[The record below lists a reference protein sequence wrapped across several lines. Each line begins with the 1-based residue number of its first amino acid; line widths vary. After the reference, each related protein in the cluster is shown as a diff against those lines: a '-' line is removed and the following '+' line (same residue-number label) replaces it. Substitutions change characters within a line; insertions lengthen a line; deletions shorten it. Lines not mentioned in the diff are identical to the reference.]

1 MATFDKHLLH
11 TVGTVALAALLGG
24 CVADD
29 MPASSGETLS
39 LSPQIENAAAVTR
52 ASTVSDA
59 SLNET
64 AIDHLDV
71 LIYNGTNGVLQ
82 KRLTGVQTGQANL
95 LVTGDWKAI
104 MPEGSA
110 LRVYAIANASQQPA
124 NDITESQLTQLT
136 QQDVDIHKPYDADQN
151 ANKTFLMSGSADY
164 TVTTRADQTIDVQLE
179 RAAAKMV
186 VNLTVDLPGYEIGTP
201 AWRIDNFNT
210 ETHVFAPV
218 GSETTADVSILGYN
232 GIVTTTGTGQFRI
245 NTYSYAQTWSEHNYA
260 PMILLR
266 LPLPKD
272 GTTKIYYYRI
282 ALVGKT
288 ITEIKR
294 NHLYEANV
302 TIATLGS
309 TTELT
314 HETPVEVTYS
324 VLPWTVENTNINAD
338 KQHYLMVTE
347 DFLVMHNISTDNS
360 IQFFASD
367 YCSYSIDEVY
377 YYDKNGKKQRI
388 TSSSSQY
395 PSIDGISGNK
405 DGNIII
411 NSPVPANLTVKFIK
425 LTIKNG
431 NLSKTLTIKQYP
443 LEFAQNITGWYSSRS
458 TSGWITPN
466 NRWNTTYRDYEFP
479 ISWIQS
485 GYGYHAKYYADGY
498 IRYLSGNSRQHGT
511 EVNGLTNNHM
521 YVIQVKSTN
530 GKYTIGHPKLASDG
544 SSQDQ
549 VVSPAFMIA
558 SQLGAVISSGF
569 DATKALKHCET
580 YREVGTDGTVYDGWR
595 LPTNKEVNIIIDYQ
609 GESNSPIDFVLTG
622 SHYRTL
628 SEETQA
634 TGVSGANE
642 GNFVR
647 CVRDLT
653 PEEIAK
659 LEQQKD

>member
-11 TVGTVALAALLGG
+11 TVGTMALAALLGG

-29 MPASSGETLS
+29 MPASSGEALR
-39 LSPQIENAAAVTR
+39 LSPQIENATAVTR
-52 ASTVSDA
+52 ASTASDE

-64 AIDHLDV
+64 AIEHLDV
-71 LIYNGTNGVLQ
+71 IIYNTNNGVMQ

-95 LVTGDWKAI
+95 LVTGDWKSI
-104 MPEGSA
+104 MPEGSR
-110 LRVYAIANASQQPA
+110 LKVYAIANATLLPA
-124 NDITESQLTQLT
+124 TGIDEKALGALE
-136 QQDVDIHKPYDADQN
+136 QQDVDIYKPYDTTEN
-151 ANKTFLMSGSADY
+151 NGKTFLMSGSTDY

-179 RAAAKMV
+179 RAAAKLV
-186 VNLTVDLPGYEIGTP
+186 VNLNVDLPGYEIGTP
-201 AWRIDNFNT
+201 SWRVDNFNT
-210 ETHVFAPV
+210 NTHVFKPTDD
-218 GSETTADVSILGYN
+218 ETTADVSTRLYN
-232 GIVTTTGTGQFRI
+232 SIVTKTATNQYCI
-245 NTYSYAQTWSEHNYA
+245 NTYSYAQTWDGHNYA

-266 LPLPKD
+266 LPLIKD
-272 GTTKIYYYRI
+272 ATTTIYYYRI
-282 ALVGKT
+282 PLVGKSV
-288 ITEIKR
+288 TEIKR

-309 TTELT
+309 STELT
-314 HETPVEVTYS
+314 NETPLQATYAI
-324 VLPWTVENTNINAD
+324 LPWTVHTTNINAD

-347 DFLVMHNISTDNS
+347 DFLVMHNISMDNS

-367 YCSYSIDEVY
+367 YCSYTIDAVY
-377 YYDKNGKKQRI
+377 YYDKNGNKI
-388 TSSSSQY
+388 NIPSYSPQY
-395 PSIDGISGNK
+395 PTISGVAGNK
-405 DGNIII
+405 DGKITI
-411 NSPVPANLTVKFIK
+411 NSQVPTNLTVKFIK
-425 LTIKNG
+425 LTIKSG

-466 NRWNTTYRDYEFP
+466 NQRRKTYCDYR
-479 ISWIQS
+479 IGWTNN
-485 GYGYHAKYYADGY
+485 YGYYAKYYADGY
-498 IRYLSGNSRQHGT
+498 VRYLGGYNNGDD
-511 EVNGLTNNHM
+511 VNGLTNNRM

-530 GKYTIGHPKLASDG
+530 GKYSIGHPKLASDG
-544 SSQDQ
+544 SSPDQ

-558 SQLGAVISSGF
+558 SQLGAVNSSGF

-609 GESNSPIDFVLTG
+609 GDSNSPIDVVLAG

-628 SEETQA
+628 SKETQA
-634 TGVSGANE
+634 TGISGDNN

-653 PEEIAK
+653 PAEIER

>member
-11 TVGTVALAALLGG
+11 TVGTMALAALLGG
-24 CVADD
+24 CAADD
-29 MPASSGETLS
+29 MPASSGEALR

-52 ASTVSDA
+52 ASTASDE

-64 AIDHLDV
+64 AIEHLDV
-71 LIYNGTNGVLQ
+71 IIYNTNNGVMQ

-95 LVTGDWKAI
+95 LVTGDWKSI
-104 MPEGSA
+104 MPEGSR
-110 LRVYAIANASQQPA
+110 LKVYAIANATLQPA
-124 NDITESQLTQLT
+124 TGIDEKALGALE
-136 QQDVDIHKPYDADQN
+136 QQDVDIYKPYDTTEN
-151 ANKTFLMSGSADY
+151 NGKTFLMSGSTDY

-179 RAAAKMV
+179 RAAAKLV
-186 VNLTVDLPGYEIGTP
+186 VNLNVDLPGYEIGTP
-201 AWRIDNFNT
+201 SWRVDNFNT
-210 ETHVFAPV
+210 NTHVFKPTDD
-218 GSETTADVSILGYN
+218 ETTADVSTRHYN
-232 GIVTTTGTGQFRI
+232 SIVTKTAANQYRI
-245 NTYSYAQTWSEHNYA
+245 NTYSYAQTWDGHNYA

-266 LPLPKD
+266 LPLTKD
-272 GTTKIYYYRI
+272 ATTTIYYYRI
-282 ALVGKT
+282 PLVGKSV
-288 ITEIKR
+288 TEIKR

-309 TTELT
+309 STELT
-314 HETPVEVTYS
+314 NETPLQATYAI
-324 VLPWTVENTNINAD
+324 LPWTVHTTNINAD

-347 DFLVMHNISTDNS
+347 DFLVMHNISMDNS

-367 YCSYSIDEVY
+367 YCSYTIDAVY
-377 YYDKNGKKQRI
+377 YYDKNGNKI
-388 TSSSSQY
+388 NIPSYSPQY
-395 PSIDGISGNK
+395 PTISGVAGNK
-405 DGNIII
+405 DGKITI
-411 NSPVPANLTVKFIK
+411 NSQVPDNLTVKFIK
-425 LTIKNG
+425 FTIKSG

-466 NRWNTTYRDYEFP
+466 DQWRKTYCDYR
-479 ISWIQS
+479 ISWNN
-485 GYGYHAKYYADGY
+485 YGYYAKYYADGY
-498 IRYLSGNSRQHGT
+498 VRYLGGNNNGYD
-511 EVNGLTNNHM
+511 VNGLTNNRM

-530 GKYTIGHPKLASDG
+530 GKYSIGHPKLASDG
-544 SSQDQ
+544 SSPDQ

-558 SQLGAVISSGF
+558 SQLGAVNSSGF
-569 DATKALKHCET
+569 DATKALKHCKT

-609 GESNSPIDFVLTG
+609 GDSNSPIDVVLAG

-628 SEETQA
+628 SKEIQA
-634 TGVSGANE
+634 TGISGNNN

-653 PEEIAK
+653 PAEIER

>member
-1 MATFDKHLLH
+1 MATYHHLLL
-11 TVGTVALAALLGG
+11 TAGTVALAALLVG
-24 CVADD
+24 CSADELSA
-29 MPASSGETLS
+29 PTSESLS
-39 LSPQIENAAAVTR
+39 LSAQIENVAVTR

-64 AIDHLDV
+64 SINHLDV
-71 LIYNGTNGVLQ
+71 LIYNGANGVLQ
-82 KRLTGVQTGQANL
+82 KRLTGVQTGQTSIL
-95 LVTGDWKAI
+95 LGGGWKSL
-104 MPEGSA
+104 MPEGSK
-110 LRVYAIANASQQPA
+110 LKVYAIANAAQQPA
-124 NDITESQLTQLT
+124 NGITESQLTQLT
-136 QQDVDIHKPYDADQN
+136 QQDVDIYKPYDADQN

-164 TVTTRADQTIDVQLE
+164 TVTTRADQTIDVQLQ

-201 AWRIDNFNT
+201 AWRIDNFNAA
-210 ETHVFAPV
+210 THVFAPV
-218 GSETTADVSILGYN
+218 GSETTAEVSILRYN

-266 LPLPKD
+266 LPLTKD

-309 TTELT
+309 TTELAC
-314 HETPVEVTYS
+314 ETPADITYRI
-324 VLPWTVENTNINAD
+324 LPWTVETTNINAD

-347 DFLVMHNISTDNS
+347 DFLVMHNISTDES

-367 YCSYSIDEVY
+367 YCSYTIDDVY

-425 LTIKNG
+425 LTIKSG

-466 NRWNTTYRDYEFP
+466 NRSNTIYCDYKF
-479 ISWIQS
+479 SS
-485 GYGYHAKYYADGY
+485 GYQSYYGYYAKYYADGY
-498 IRYLSGNSRQHGT
+498 IRYLSEDRSLHGT

-544 SSQDQ
+544 SSKDQ

-558 SQLGAVISSGF
+558 SQLGAVSSPGF
-569 DATKALKHCET
+569 NASTALKHCET

-609 GESNSPIDFVLTG
+609 GEQDSPIDVVLTG

-628 SEETQA
+628 SKETQA
-634 TGVSGANE
+634 TGVSGANNK

>member
-1 MATFDKHLLH
+1 MATYHHLLL
-11 TVGTVALAALLGG
+11 TAGTMALAALLVG
-24 CVADD
+24 CSADELSA
-29 MPASSGETLS
+29 PTSESLS
-39 LSPQIENAAAVTR
+39 LSTQIENVAVTR

-64 AIDHLDV
+64 AINHLDV
-71 LIYNGTNGVLQ
+71 LIYNGANGVLQ
-82 KRLTGVQTGQANL
+82 KRLTGVQTGQTSVL
-95 LVTGDWKAI
+95 LGGGWKSL
-104 MPEGSA
+104 MPEGSK
-110 LRVYAIANASQQPA
+110 LKVYAIANAAQQPA
-124 NDITESQLTQLT
+124 NGITESQLADLT
-136 QQDVDIHKPYDADQN
+136 QQDVDIYKPYDADQN

-164 TVTTRADQTIDVQLE
+164 TVTTRADQTIDVQLQ

-186 VNLTVDLPGYEIGTP
+186 VNLTVDIPGYEIGTP

-210 ETHVFAPV
+210 EAHVLTPAET
-218 GSETTADVSILGYN
+218 ETTADISIPRYSGL
-232 GIVTTTGTGQFRI
+232 VTTVGTGQFSI
-245 NTYSYAQTWSEHNYA
+245 NTYSYAQTWDAYEYS
-260 PMILLR
+260 PIILLR
-266 LPLPKD
+266 LPLTKD
-272 GTTKIYYYRI
+272 GKTTMYYYRLH
-282 ALVGKT
+282 LVDKT
-288 ITEIKR
+288 VTELKC

-309 TTELT
+309 TTELAC
-314 HETPVEVTYS
+314 ETPADITYS
-324 VLPWTVENTNINAD
+324 ILPWTVETTNINAD

-347 DFLVMHNISTDNS
+347 DFLVMHNVSHDNS

-367 YCSYSIDEVY
+367 YCSYTIDDVY
-377 YYDKNGKKQRI
+377 YYDKDGKKQRI
-388 TSSSSQY
+388 TSSGSQY
-395 PSIDGISGNK
+395 PSVSGISNNK
-405 DGNIII
+405 DGTIVID
-411 NSPVPANLTVKFIK
+411 SPVPTNLTVKFIK
-425 LTIKNG
+425 LTIKSG

-466 NRWNTTYRDYEFP
+466 NRNGTTYCDYWY
-479 ISWIQS
+479 SSGYQS
-485 GYGYHAKYYADGY
+485 GYGYYAKYYADGY

-511 EVNGLTNNHM
+511 KVNGLTNNHM

-530 GKYTIGHPKLASDG
+530 GKYSIGHPELSSDG

-558 SQLGAVISSGF
+558 SQLGAVSSPGF
-569 DATKALKHCET
+569 NASTALKHCET

-609 GESNSPIDFVLTG
+609 GEQDSPIDVVLAG

-628 SEETQA
+628 SKETQA

-642 GNFVR
+642 GYFVR

-653 PEEIAK
+653 PAEIEK

>member
-11 TVGTVALAALLGG
+11 TVGTMALAALLGG
-24 CVADD
+24 CAADD
-29 MPASSGETLS
+29 MPASSGEALR

-52 ASTVSDA
+52 ASTASDE

-64 AIDHLDV
+64 AIEHLDV
-71 LIYNGTNGVLQ
+71 IIYNTNNGVMQ

-95 LVTGDWKAI
+95 LVTGDWKSI
-104 MPEGSA
+104 MPEGSR
-110 LRVYAIANASQQPA
+110 LKVYAIANATLQPA
-124 NDITESQLTQLT
+124 TGIDEKALGALE
-136 QQDVDIHKPYDADQN
+136 QQDVDIYKPYDTTEN
-151 ANKTFLMSGSADY
+151 NGKTFLMSGSTDY

-179 RAAAKMV
+179 RAAAKLV
-186 VNLTVDLPGYEIGTP
+186 VNLNVDLPGYEIGTP
-201 AWRIDNFNT
+201 SWRVDNFNT
-210 ETHVFAPV
+210 NTHVFKPTDD
-218 GSETTADVSILGYN
+218 ETTADVSTRHYN
-232 GIVTTTGTGQFRI
+232 SIVTKTAANQYSI
-245 NTYSYAQTWSEHNYA
+245 NTYSYAQTWDGHNYA

-266 LPLPKD
+266 LPLTKD
-272 GTTKIYYYRI
+272 DNTTIYYYRI
-282 ALVGKT
+282 PLVGKSV
-288 ITEIKR
+288 TEIKR

-309 TTELT
+309 STELT
-314 HETPVEVTYS
+314 NETPLQATYAI
-324 VLPWTVENTNINAD
+324 LPWTVHTTNINAD

-347 DFLVMHNISTDNS
+347 DFLVMHNISMDNS

-367 YCSYSIDEVY
+367 YCSYTIDAVY
-377 YYDKNGKKQRI
+377 YYDKNGNKI
-388 TSSSSQY
+388 NIPSYSPQY
-395 PSIDGISGNK
+395 PTISGVAGNK
-405 DGNIII
+405 DGKITI
-411 NSPVPANLTVKFIK
+411 NSQVPDNLTVKFIK
-425 LTIKNG
+425 LTIKSG

-466 NRWNTTYRDYEFP
+466 NQRRKTYCDYRIDWNN
-479 ISWIQS
+479 
-485 GYGYHAKYYADGY
+485 YGYYAKYYADGY
-498 IRYLSGNSRQHGT
+498 VRYLGGYNNGDD
-511 EVNGLTNNHM
+511 VNGLTNNRM

-530 GKYTIGHPKLASDG
+530 GKYSIGHPKLDSDG
-544 SSQDQ
+544 SSPDQ

-558 SQLGAVISSGF
+558 SQLGAVNSSGF

-609 GESNSPIDFVLTG
+609 GDSNSPIDVVLAG

-628 SEETQA
+628 SKETQK
-634 TGVSGANE
+634 TGISGDNN

-653 PEEIAK
+653 PAEIER

>member
-11 TVGTVALAALLGG
+11 TVGTMALAALLGG
-24 CVADD
+24 CAADD
-29 MPASSGETLS
+29 MPASSGEALR

-52 ASTVSDA
+52 ASTASDE

-64 AIDHLDV
+64 AIEHLDV
-71 LIYNGTNGVLQ
+71 IIYNTNNGVMQ

-95 LVTGDWKAI
+95 LVTGDWKSI
-104 MPEGSA
+104 MPEGSR
-110 LRVYAIANASQQPA
+110 LKVYAIANATLQPA
-124 NDITESQLTQLT
+124 TGIDEKALGALE
-136 QQDVDIHKPYDADQN
+136 QQDVDIYKPYDTTEN
-151 ANKTFLMSGSADY
+151 NGKTFLMSGSTDY

-179 RAAAKMV
+179 RAAAKLV
-186 VNLTVDLPGYEIGTP
+186 VNLNVDLPGYEIGTP
-201 AWRIDNFNT
+201 SWRVDNFNT
-210 ETHVFAPV
+210 NTHVFKPTDD
-218 GSETTADVSILGYN
+218 ETTADVSTRHYN
-232 GIVTTTGTGQFRI
+232 SIVTKTAANQYSI
-245 NTYSYAQTWSEHNYA
+245 NTYSYAQTWDGHNYA

-266 LPLPKD
+266 LPLTKD
-272 GTTKIYYYRI
+272 DNTTIYYYRI
-282 ALVGKT
+282 PLVGKSV
-288 ITEIKR
+288 TEIKR

-309 TTELT
+309 STELT
-314 HETPVEVTYS
+314 NETPLQATYAI
-324 VLPWTVENTNINAD
+324 LPWTVHTTNINAD

-347 DFLVMHNISTDNS
+347 DFLVMHNISMDNS

-367 YCSYSIDEVY
+367 YCSYTIDAVY
-377 YYDKNGKKQRI
+377 YYDKNGNKI
-388 TSSSSQY
+388 NIPSYSPQY
-395 PSIDGISGNK
+395 PTISGVAGNK
-405 DGNIII
+405 DGKITI
-411 NSPVPANLTVKFIK
+411 NSRVPDNLTVKFIK
-425 LTIKNG
+425 FTIKSG

-466 NRWNTTYRDYEFP
+466 DPWGKYCDNR
-479 ISWIQS
+479 ISWNN
-485 GYGYHAKYYADGY
+485 YGYYAKYYADGY
-498 IRYLSGNSRQHGT
+498 VRYLGGYNNGDD
-511 EVNGLTNNHM
+511 VNGLTNNRM

-530 GKYTIGHPKLASDG
+530 GKYSIGHPKLASDG
-544 SSQDQ
+544 SSPDQ

-558 SQLGAVISSGF
+558 SQLGAVNSSGF

-609 GESNSPIDFVLTG
+609 GDSNSPIDEVLSG

-628 SEETQA
+628 SKETQA
-634 TGVSGANE
+634 TGISGDNNE
-642 GNFVR
+642 AFVR

-653 PEEIAK
+653 PAEIER

>member
-1 MATFDKHLLH
+1 M
-11 TVGTVALAALLGG
+11 ALAALLVG
-24 CVADD
+24 CSADELSA
-29 MPASSGETLS
+29 PTSESLS
-39 LSPQIENAAAVTR
+39 LSAQIENVAVTR

-64 AIDHLDV
+64 SINHLDV
-71 LIYNGTNGVLQ
+71 LIYNGANGVLQ
-82 KRLTGVQTGQANL
+82 KRLTGVQTGQTSIL
-95 LVTGDWKAI
+95 LGGGWKSL
-104 MPEGSA
+104 MPEGSK
-110 LRVYAIANASQQPA
+110 LKVYAIANAAQQPA
-124 NDITESQLTQLT
+124 NGITESQLTQLT
-136 QQDVDIHKPYDADQN
+136 QQDVDIYKPYDADQN

-164 TVTTRADQTIDVQLE
+164 TVTTRADQTIDVQLQ

-210 ETHVFAPV
+210 ATHVFAPV
-218 GSETTADVSILGYN
+218 GSETTAEVSILRYN

-245 NTYSYAQTWSEHNYA
+245 NTYSYAQTWNAYEYS

-266 LPLPKD
+266 LPLTKD
-272 GTTKIYYYRI
+272 GKTTMYYYRLH
-282 ALVGKT
+282 LVDKT
-288 ITEIKR
+288 VTELKR

-309 TTELT
+309 TTELAC
-314 HETPVEVTYS
+314 ETPADITYS
-324 VLPWTVENTNINAD
+324 ILPWTVETTNINAD

-347 DFLVMHNISTDNS
+347 DFLVMHNVSHNES

-367 YCSYSIDEVY
+367 YCSYTIDDVY

-395 PSIDGISGNK
+395 PSVSGISNNK
-405 DGNIII
+405 DGTIVID
-411 NSPVPANLTVKFIK
+411 SPVPTNLTVKFIK
-425 LTIKNG
+425 LTIKSG

-466 NRWNTTYRDYEFP
+466 NRSQTTYRDYRF
-479 ISWIQS
+479 SNGYQS
-485 GYGYHAKYYADGY
+485 DYGYYAKYYADGY

-521 YVIQVKSTN
+521 YVIQVKSSN
-530 GKYTIGHPKLASDG
+530 GKYSIGHPKLASDG

-558 SQLGAVISSGF
+558 SQLGAVKSSGF

-628 SEETQA
+628 SKETQA
-634 TGVSGANE
+634 TGVSGANK

>member
-1 MATFDKHLLH
+1 MATYHHLLL
-11 TVGTVALAALLGG
+11 TAGTVALAALLVG
-24 CVADD
+24 CSADELSA
-29 MPASSGETLS
+29 PTSETLS
-39 LSPQIENAAAVTR
+39 LSAQIENVAVTR

-64 AIDHLDV
+64 SINHLDV
-71 LIYNGTNGVLQ
+71 LIYNGANGVLQ
-82 KRLTGVQTGQANL
+82 KRLTGVQTGQTSVL
-95 LVTGDWKAI
+95 LGGGWKSL
-104 MPEGSA
+104 MPEGSK
-110 LRVYAIANASQQPA
+110 LKVYAIANASQQPA
-124 NDITESQLTQLT
+124 TGITESGLAELT
-136 QQDVDIHKPYDADQN
+136 QQDVNIHKPYDANEN

-164 TVTTRADQTIDVQLE
+164 TVTTRADQTIDVQLQ

-201 AWRIDNFNT
+201 TWRIDNFNT

-218 GSETTADVSILGYN
+218 SSETTADVSILRYN

-266 LPLPKD
+266 LPLTKD

-314 HETPVEVTYS
+314 HETPVKVTYS

-347 DFLVMHNISTDNS
+347 DFLVMHNVSYDNS

-367 YCSYSIDEVY
+367 YCSYSIDDVY
-377 YYDKNGKKQRI
+377 YYDKDGKKVSVR
-388 TSSSSQY
+388 SSETQY

-425 LTIKNG
+425 LTIKSG

-466 NRWNTTYRDYEFP
+466 NRTQTTYRDYRF
-479 ISWIQS
+479 SSGYQS
-485 GYGYHAKYYADGY
+485 GYGYYAKYYADGY

-530 GKYTIGHPKLASDG
+530 GKYSIGHPKLASDG

-558 SQLGAVISSGF
+558 SQLGAVSSPGF
-569 DATKALKHCET
+569 NASTALKHCET

-609 GESNSPIDFVLTG
+609 GEQDSPIDVVLAG

-628 SEETQA
+628 SKETQA
-634 TGVSGANE
+634 TGVSGANK

-653 PEEIAK
+653 PAEIEK

>member
-1 MATFDKHLLH
+1 MATYHHLLLSA
-11 TVGTVALAALLGG
+11 GTMALAALLVG
-24 CVADD
+24 CSADELSA
-29 MPASSGETLS
+29 PTSESLS
-39 LSPQIENAAAVTR
+39 LSAQIENVAVTR

-64 AIDHLDV
+64 SINHLDV
-71 LIYNGTNGVLQ
+71 LIYNGANGVLQ
-82 KRLTGVQTGQANL
+82 KRLTGVQTGQASIL
-95 LVTGDWKAI
+95 LGGGWKSL
-104 MPEGSA
+104 MPEGSK
-110 LRVYAIANASQQPA
+110 LKVYAIANAAQQPA
-124 NDITESQLTQLT
+124 TGITESQLTQLT
-136 QQDVDIHKPYDADQN
+136 QQDVDIYKPYDADQN

-164 TVTTRADQTIDVQLE
+164 TVTTRADQTIDVQLQ

-186 VNLTVDLPGYEIGTP
+186 VNLTVDIPGYEIGTP
-201 AWRIDNFNT
+201 TWRIDNFNT
-210 ETHVFAPV
+210 EAHVLTPS
-218 GSETTADVSILGYN
+218 GNETTADISILRYN

-245 NTYSYAQTWSEHNYA
+245 NTYSYAQTWNAYEYS

-266 LPLPKD
+266 LPLTKD
-272 GTTKIYYYRI
+272 GKTTMYYYRLH
-282 ALVGKT
+282 LVDKT
-288 ITEIKR
+288 VTELKR
-294 NHLYEANV
+294 NYLYEANV

-309 TTELT
+309 TTELAC
-314 HETPVEVTYS
+314 ETPADITYS
-324 VLPWTVENTNINAD
+324 ILPWSVETTNINAD

-347 DFLVMHNISTDNS
+347 DFLVMHNVSHNES

-367 YCSYSIDEVY
+367 YCSYTIDDVY

-395 PSIDGISGNK
+395 PSVSGISNNK
-405 DGNIII
+405 DGTIVID
-411 NSPVPANLTVKFIK
+411 SPVPTNLTVKFIK
-425 LTIKNG
+425 LTIKSG

-466 NRWNTTYRDYEFP
+466 NRSQTYYRDYRF
-479 ISWIQS
+479 SNGYQS
-485 GYGYHAKYYADGY
+485 DYGYYAKYYADGY

-530 GKYTIGHPKLASDG
+530 GKYSIGHPKLASDG

-558 SQLGAVISSGF
+558 SQLGAVKSSGF

-628 SEETQA
+628 SKETQA

-653 PEEIAK
+653 PAEIEK

>member
-11 TVGTVALAALLGG
+11 TVGTMALAALLGG
-24 CVADD
+24 CAADD
-29 MPASSGETLS
+29 MPASSGEALR

-52 ASTVSDA
+52 ASTASDE

-64 AIDHLDV
+64 AIEHLDV
-71 LIYNGTNGVLQ
+71 IIYNTNNGVMQ

-95 LVTGDWKAI
+95 LVTGDWKSI
-104 MPEGSA
+104 MPEGSR
-110 LRVYAIANASQQPA
+110 LKVYAIANATLQPA
-124 NDITESQLTQLT
+124 TGIDEKALGALE
-136 QQDVDIHKPYDADQN
+136 QQDVDIYKPYDTTEN
-151 ANKTFLMSGSADY
+151 NGKTFLMSGSTDY

-179 RAAAKMV
+179 RAAAKLV
-186 VNLTVDLPGYEIGTP
+186 VNLKVDLPGYEIGTP
-201 AWRIDNFNT
+201 SWRVDNFNT
-210 ETHVFAPV
+210 NTHVFKPTDD
-218 GSETTADVSILGYN
+218 ETTADVSTRHYN
-232 GIVTTTGTGQFRI
+232 SIVTKTAKNQYRI
-245 NTYSYAQTWSEHNYA
+245 NTYSYAQTWDGHNYA

-266 LPLPKD
+266 LPLTKD
-272 GTTKIYYYRI
+272 DNTTIYYYRI
-282 ALVGKT
+282 PLVGKSV
-288 ITEIKR
+288 TEIKR

-309 TTELT
+309 STELT
-314 HETPVEVTYS
+314 NETPLQATYAI
-324 VLPWTVENTNINAD
+324 LPWTEHTTNINAD

-347 DFLVMHNISTDNS
+347 DFLVMHNISMDNS

-367 YCSYSIDEVY
+367 YCSYTIDAVY
-377 YYDKNGKKQRI
+377 YYDKNGNKI
-388 TSSSSQY
+388 NIPSYSPQY
-395 PSIDGISGNK
+395 PTISGVAGNK
-405 DGNIII
+405 DGKITI
-411 NSPVPANLTVKFIK
+411 NSQVPDNLTVKFIK
-425 LTIKNG
+425 FTIKSG

-466 NRWNTTYRDYEFP
+466 NQRRKTYCDYRIDWNN
-479 ISWIQS
+479 
-485 GYGYHAKYYADGY
+485 YGYYAKYYADGY
-498 IRYLSGNSRQHGT
+498 VRYLGGNKNGDD
-511 EVNGLTNNHM
+511 VNGLTNNRM

-530 GKYTIGHPKLASDG
+530 GKYSIGHPKLASDG
-544 SSQDQ
+544 SSPDQ

-558 SQLGAVISSGF
+558 SQLGAVRSAGF
-569 DATKALKHCET
+569 NSTTAIQHCKT

-609 GESNSPIDFVLTG
+609 GEHDSPIDVVLAG

-628 SEETQA
+628 SKETQA
-634 TGVSGANE
+634 TGVSGANK

-653 PEEIAK
+653 PAEIEK

>member
-11 TVGTVALAALLGG
+11 TVGTMALAALLGG
-24 CVADD
+24 CAADD
-29 MPASSGETLS
+29 MPASSGEALR

-52 ASTVSDA
+52 ASTASDE

-64 AIDHLDV
+64 AIEHLDV
-71 LIYNGTNGVLQ
+71 IIYNTNNGVMQ

-95 LVTGDWKAI
+95 LVTGDWKSI
-104 MPEGSA
+104 MPEGSR
-110 LRVYAIANASQQPA
+110 LKVYAIANATLQPA
-124 NDITESQLTQLT
+124 TGIDEKALGALE
-136 QQDVDIHKPYDADQN
+136 QQDVDIYKPYDTTEN
-151 ANKTFLMSGSADY
+151 NGKTFLMSGSTDY

-179 RAAAKMV
+179 RAAAKLV
-186 VNLTVDLPGYEIGTP
+186 VNLNVDLPGYEIGTP
-201 AWRIDNFNT
+201 SWRVDNFNT
-210 ETHVFAPV
+210 NTHVFKPTDD
-218 GSETTADVSILGYN
+218 ETTADVSTRLYN
-232 GIVTTTGTGQFRI
+232 SIVTKTATNQYRI
-245 NTYSYAQTWSEHNYA
+245 NTYSYAQTWDGHNYA

-266 LPLPKD
+266 LPLIKD
-272 GTTKIYYYRI
+272 ATTTIYYYRI
-282 ALVGKT
+282 PLVGKSV
-288 ITEIKR
+288 TEIKR

-309 TTELT
+309 STELT
-314 HETPVEVTYS
+314 NETPLQATYAI
-324 VLPWTVENTNINAD
+324 LPWTEHTTNINAD

-347 DFLVMHNISTDNS
+347 DFLVMHNISMDNS

-367 YCSYSIDEVY
+367 YCSYTIDAVY
-377 YYDKNGKKQRI
+377 YYDKNGNKI
-388 TSSSSQY
+388 NIPSYSPQY
-395 PSIDGISGNK
+395 PTISGVAGNK
-405 DGNIII
+405 DGKITI
-411 NSPVPANLTVKFIK
+411 NSRVPDNLTVKFIK
-425 LTIKNG
+425 FTIKSG

-466 NRWNTTYRDYEFP
+466 NQRGKTYCDNR
-479 ISWIQS
+479 ISWNN
-485 GYGYHAKYYADGY
+485 YGYYAKYYADGY
-498 IRYLSGNSRQHGT
+498 VRYLGGYDNGDD
-511 EVNGLTNNHM
+511 VNGLTNNRM

-530 GKYTIGHPKLASDG
+530 GKYSIGHPKLASDG
-544 SSQDQ
+544 SSPDQ

-558 SQLGAVISSGF
+558 SQLGAVNSSGF

-609 GESNSPIDFVLTG
+609 GDSNSPIDVVLAG

-628 SEETQA
+628 SKETQK
-634 TGVSGANE
+634 TGISGDNNE
-642 GNFVR
+642 AFVR

-653 PEEIAK
+653 PAEIER

>member
-1 MATFDKHLLH
+1 MATYHHLLL
-11 TVGTVALAALLGG
+11 TAGTMALAALLVG
-24 CVADD
+24 CSADELSA
-29 MPASSGETLS
+29 PTSESLS
-39 LSPQIENAAAVTR
+39 LSAQIENVAVTR

-64 AIDHLDV
+64 SINHLDV
-71 LIYNGTNGVLQ
+71 LIYNGANGVLQ
-82 KRLTGVQTGQANL
+82 KRLTGVQTGQTSIL
-95 LVTGDWKAI
+95 LGGGWKSL
-104 MPEGSA
+104 MPEGSK
-110 LRVYAIANASQQPA
+110 LKVYAIANAAQQPA
-124 NDITESQLTQLT
+124 NGITESQLTQLT
-136 QQDVDIHKPYDADQN
+136 QQDVDIYKPYDADQN

-164 TVTTRADQTIDVQLE
+164 TVTTRADQTIDVQLQ

-201 AWRIDNFNT
+201 AWRIDNFNIA
-210 ETHVFAPV
+210 THVFAPV
-218 GSETTADVSILGYN
+218 GSETTAEVSILQYN

-245 NTYSYAQTWSEHNYA
+245 NTYSYAQTWNAYEYS

-266 LPLPKD
+266 LPLTKD
-272 GTTKIYYYRI
+272 GKTTMYYYRLH
-282 ALVGKT
+282 LVDKT
-288 ITEIKR
+288 VTELKC

-309 TTELT
+309 TTELAC
-314 HETPVEVTYS
+314 ETPADITYS
-324 VLPWTVENTNINAD
+324 ILPWTVETTNINAD

-347 DFLVMHNISTDNS
+347 DFLVMHNVSHNES

-367 YCSYSIDEVY
+367 YCSYTIDDVY

-395 PSIDGISGNK
+395 PSVSGISNNK
-405 DGNIII
+405 DGTIVID
-411 NSPVPANLTVKFIK
+411 SPVPTNLTVKFIK
-425 LTIKNG
+425 LTIKSG

-466 NRWNTTYRDYEFP
+466 NRRNTTYRDYRF
-479 ISWIQS
+479 SS
-485 GYGYHAKYYADGY
+485 GYQSDYGYYAKYYADGY

-521 YVIQVKSTN
+521 YVIQVKSSN
-530 GKYTIGHPKLASDG
+530 GKYSIGHPKLASDG

-558 SQLGAVISSGF
+558 SQLGAVKSPGF
-569 DATKALKHCET
+569 NASTALKHCET

-609 GESNSPIDFVLTG
+609 GEQDSPIDVVLAG

-628 SEETQA
+628 SKETQA

-653 PEEIAK
+653 PAEIEK

>member
-11 TVGTVALAALLGG
+11 TVGTMALAALLGG
-24 CVADD
+24 CAADD
-29 MPASSGETLS
+29 MPASSGEALR

-52 ASTVSDA
+52 ASTASDE

-64 AIDHLDV
+64 AIKHLDV
-71 LIYNGTNGVLQ
+71 IIYHTTDGVMQ

-95 LVTGDWKAI
+95 LVTGDWKSI
-104 MPEGSA
+104 MPEGSR
-110 LRVYAIANASQQPA
+110 LKVYAIANATLQPA
-124 NDITESQLTQLT
+124 TGIDEKALGALE
-136 QQDVDIHKPYDADQN
+136 QQDVDIYKPYDTTEN
-151 ANKTFLMSGSADY
+151 NGKTFLMSGSTDY

-179 RAAAKMV
+179 RAAAKLV
-186 VNLTVDLPGYEIGTP
+186 VNLNVDLPGYVIGTP
-201 AWRIDNFNT
+201 SWRVDNFNT
-210 ETHVFAPV
+210 NTHVFKPTDD
-218 GSETTADVSILGYN
+218 ETTADVSIRHYN
-232 GIVTTTGTGQFRI
+232 SIVTKTAANQYRI
-245 NTYSYAQTWSEHNYA
+245 NTYSYAQTWDGHNYA

-266 LPLPKD
+266 LPLTKD
-272 GTTKIYYYRI
+272 ATTTIYYYRI
-282 ALVGKT
+282 PLVGKSV
-288 ITEIKR
+288 TEIKR

-309 TTELT
+309 STELT
-314 HETPVEVTYS
+314 NETPLQATYAI
-324 VLPWTVENTNINAD
+324 LPWTVHTTNINAD

-347 DFLVMHNISTDNS
+347 DFLVMHNVSHNES

-367 YCSYSIDEVY
+367 YCSYTIDDVY
-377 YYDKNGKKQRI
+377 YYDKNGEKQRI

-395 PSIDGISGNK
+395 PSVSGISNNK
-405 DGNIII
+405 DGTIVID
-411 NSPVPANLTVKFIK
+411 SPVPTNLTVKFIK
-425 LTIKNG
+425 LTIKSG

-466 NRWNTTYRDYEFP
+466 DQWWKTNCDYR
-479 ISWIQS
+479 ISRNN
-485 GYGYHAKYYADGY
+485 YGYYAKYYADGY
-498 IRYLSGNSRQHGT
+498 VRYLGGSNNGYD
-511 EVNGLTNNHM
+511 VNGLTNNRM

-530 GKYTIGHPKLASDG
+530 GKYSIGHPKLASDG
-544 SSQDQ
+544 SSPDQ

-558 SQLGAVISSGF
+558 SQLGAVKSAGF
-569 DATKALKHCET
+569 DRNTAIQHCKT

-609 GESNSPIDFVLTG
+609 GDSNSPIDEVLSG

-628 SEETQA
+628 SKERQA
-634 TGVSGANE
+634 TGISGDNNE
-642 GNFVR
+642 TFVR

-653 PEEIAK
+653 PAEIER